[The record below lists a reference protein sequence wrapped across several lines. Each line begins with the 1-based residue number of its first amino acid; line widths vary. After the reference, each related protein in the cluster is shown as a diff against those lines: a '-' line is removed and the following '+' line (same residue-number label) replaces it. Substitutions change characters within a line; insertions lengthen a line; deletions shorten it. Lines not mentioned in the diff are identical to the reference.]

1 MDTVTAR
8 YYEAVLGAESP
19 LIGTTLKNADFRSRY
34 QGVVMAIHR
43 AGHRIDA
50 KLGEVPLRVGDTLL
64 ILADPGFKARWEDR
78 ADFLVVSAQGST
90 PNVAGRK
97 ALLVAAVTAAIV
109 LLASTGLVPILQAS
123 LLGAVVLIVGRVL
136 TPGDARGAVD
146 LDVIVLIA
154 AAFGVANAVAE
165 SGLAQIVAG
174 GIIDATQVFG
184 ELGILGGIIISTTIL
199 TGLVTNNAAALL
211 MFPIAISTA
220 QQAGLEPRGF
230 AIAIAVAASV
240 DFLTPI
246 GYQTNT
252 MVYGP
257 GGYRFGDYARL
268 GAPLTL
274 ITIVLLLLIIPRV
287 WPL

>member
-1 MDTVTAR
+1 
-8 YYEAVLGAESP
+8 LGAESP
-19 LIGTTLKNADFRSRY
+19 LVGSTLKEADFRSRY

-43 AGHRIDA
+43 AGQRVDA

-64 ILADPGFKARWEDR
+64 ILADPGFKSRWEDR
-78 ADFLVVSAQGST
+78 ADFLVVSQQGST
-90 PNVAGRK
+90 LNVVGPK
-97 ALLVAAVTAAIV
+97 AILVGLVTAGIV
-109 LLASTGLVPILQAS
+109 LLASTGIVPILQAS
-123 LLGAVVLIVGRVL
+123 LLGAVVLLAGRVL
-136 TPGDARGAVD
+136 TPGEARGAVD

-154 AAFGVANAVAE
+154 AAFGLANAVSE
-165 SGLAQIVAG
+165 SGLAQVVAG
-174 GIIDATQVFG
+174 GMVGITEVFG
-184 ELGILGGIIISTTIL
+184 SVGILAGIILSTILL

-220 QQAGLEPRGF
+220 QQAGLDPRGF
-230 AIAIAVAASV
+230 AISIAVAASV

-274 ITIVLLLLIIPRV
+274 LTTVLLLIIVPRV

>member
-1 MDTVTAR
+1 
-8 YYEAVLGAESP
+8 
-19 LIGTTLKNADFRSRY
+19 
-34 QGVVMAIHR
+34 
-43 AGHRIDA
+43 
-50 KLGEVPLRVGDTLL
+50 VGDTLL

-230 AIAIAVAASV
+230 AVAIAVAASV